1 MTTKITTGGATV
13 VASGSVFS
21 YEDKPIEI
29 TLLDVESPGLTYTL
43 KFSFAYDTENSTS
56 RWIFGKD
63 HSNVCF
69 HMELINFNN
78 PIGTG
83 ILSPFSVASNKQG
96 ISYYITF
103 MVNSW
108 EQKYS
113 KLFSYTIYRVVRAK
127 ENGEK

>member
-1 MTTKITTGGATV
+1 MITKITTGGATV

-43 KFSFAYDTENSTS
+43 KFSFEDDAENSTP
-56 RWIFGKD
+56 RYRFGKD

-83 ILSPFSVASNKQG
+83 MLSPFSVASNKLG

-108 EQKYS
+108 ERKCS